1 MDGIKD
7 RTVTVLDKS
16 YKVVKTISLKGVR
29 PQAYGCSN
37 EYYFVQDVGEP
48 SAIIG
53 KMQGKVYEIS
63 ATIHELPKLQK
74 LYRIRNLVKYG
85 DTIVAQIVTDVPP
98 RGNVREIHPSL
109 EDAYLYFSG
118 E

>member
-1 MDGIKD
+1 MDAQ
-7 RTVTVLDKS
+7 TN
-16 YKVVKTISLKGVR
+16 TILFR
-29 PQAYGCSN
+29 CR
-37 EYYFVQDVGEP
+37 EP